1 MPTKCNAFTTDQKLQ
16 FEPAGRP
23 RVEADFSADHVSND
37 AGGLL
42 LCDVD
47 LRLGLTRRTAEC
59 FSDYRNADFVEHT
72 NEQML
77 ARIQD
82 QAVLPQA
89 GTGECLEGHLLAGSR
104 GTSRGPALG
113 TRSGDV
119 PWGRALLTPSR
130 RRC

>member
-1 MPTKCNAFTTDQKLQ
+1 MEDLAAANLEGQSFQADRHFRG
-16 FEPAGRP
+16 AR
-23 RVEADFSADHVSND
+23 ADFSAGHVSND

-42 LCDVD
+42 LREVD
-47 LRLGLTRRTAEC
+47 LRLGLTLRTVKC
-59 FSDYRNADFVEHT
+59 FTDYQNADWVEHT
-72 NEQML
+72 NEQL

-82 QAVLPQA
+82 QLVLPQA